1 MPDVEIAYE
10 HHVAAWTVG
19 QLRAALEG
27 SLTTIRCRSWWAE
40 TPGGDSAGEQVLFA
54 AHQVTE
60 IRDGHEIK
68 RPELC
73 LEADFASG
81 TYVKSEGHD

>member
-1 MPDVEIAYE
+1 MPDVEVAYE
-10 HHVAAWTVG
+10 HQVAAWTVG

-27 SLTTIRCRSWWAE
+27 IPDDYPVQVMVAE

-60 IRDGHEIK
+60 TRDGQ
-68 RPELC
+68 RDQAARVV

>member
-1 MPDVEIAYE
+1 MHDVEIAYE

-27 SLTTIRCRSWWAE
+27 IPDDYPVQVMVAE
-40 TPGGDSAGEQVLFA
+40 IPGGDSAGEQVLFA

-60 IRDGHEIK
+60 IRE
-68 RPELC
+68 C

-81 TYVKSEGHD
+81 TYVKSEWHD

>member
-1 MPDVEIAYE
+1 MPDVEVAYE
-10 HHVAAWTVG
+10 HQVAAWTVG

-27 SLTTIRCRSWWAE
+27 IPDDYPVQVMVAE

-54 AHQVTE
+54 VHQATV
-60 IRDGHEIK
+60 IGDGREIK

-81 TYVKSEGHD
+81 TYVKAEWHD

>member
-1 MPDVEIAYE
+1 MV
-10 HHVAAWTVG
+10 
-19 QLRAALEG
+19 
-27 SLTTIRCRSWWAE
+27 AE

-60 IRDGHEIK
+60 IRDGHEIN
-68 RPELC
+68 RPELY